1 MLFLGSIYFKNFKY
15 LYFNMLK
22 VVKKWKPKLK
32 TINESYTMI
41 KIKDKKNKPNEN
53 NKKNLIMD
61 VFAQE
66 CFEF

>member
-1 MLFLGSIYFKNFKY
+1 
-15 LYFNMLK
+15 MLK

-32 TINESYTMI
+32 TINESYTII
-41 KIKDKKNKPNEN
+41 KIKDKENKPKDK

-61 VFAQE
+61 EFAQE

>member
-1 MLFLGSIYFKNFKY
+1 
-15 LYFNMLK
+15 MLK

-41 KIKDKKNKPNEN
+41 KTKDKKNKPKEN
-53 NKKNLIMD
+53 NKKNLFMNEL
-61 VFAQE
+61 AQE

>member
-41 KIKDKKNKPNEN
+41 KIKDKKKKPKEN
-53 NKKNLIMD
+53 NKKKLVMNEL
-61 VFAQE
+61 AQE

>member
-1 MLFLGSIYFKNFKY
+1 
-15 LYFNMLK
+15 MLK

-41 KIKDKKNKPNEN
+41 KIKNKKNKPKEN
-53 NKKNLIMD
+53 NKKNLFMNELT
-61 VFAQE
+61 QE

>member
-1 MLFLGSIYFKNFKY
+1 
-15 LYFNMLK
+15 MLK

-61 VFAQE
+61 EFAQE

>member
-1 MLFLGSIYFKNFKY
+1 
-15 LYFNMLK
+15 MLK

-41 KIKDKKNKPNEN
+41 KIINKKNKQKEN
-53 NKKNLIMD
+53 NKKNLFMNELT
-61 VFAQE
+61 QE

>member
-1 MLFLGSIYFKNFKY
+1 
-15 LYFNMLK
+15 MLK

-41 KIKDKKNKPNEN
+41 KIKDDKKNKPKEN
-53 NKKNLIMD
+53 NKKNLFMNELS
-61 VFAQE
+61 QE

>member
-1 MLFLGSIYFKNFKY
+1 MLFLGSIYFKNFKC

-41 KIKDKKNKPNEN
+41 KIKDKKNKQNEN

-61 VFAQE
+61 EFAQE

>member
-1 MLFLGSIYFKNFKY
+1 
-15 LYFNMLK
+15 MLK

-41 KIKDKKNKPNEN
+41 KIKNKKNKQKEN
-53 NKKNLIMD
+53 NKKNLFMNELT
-61 VFAQE
+61 QE